1 MGLDVRLTKEEPF
14 KLNKK
19 QNADLKKVR
28 TFTFVCYSFG
38 VSPVM
43 HIALLAFGF
52 PLMTCHILLYSRI
65 TLKIEIIFLFFK

>member
-14 KLNKK
+14 KLNNKE
-19 QNADLKKVR
+19 QNTDFEKGSYIHICLL
-28 TFTFVCYSFG
+28 YSFG

-52 PLMTCHILLYSRI
+52 PPDLSYI
-65 TLKIEIIFLFFK
+65 TGIF